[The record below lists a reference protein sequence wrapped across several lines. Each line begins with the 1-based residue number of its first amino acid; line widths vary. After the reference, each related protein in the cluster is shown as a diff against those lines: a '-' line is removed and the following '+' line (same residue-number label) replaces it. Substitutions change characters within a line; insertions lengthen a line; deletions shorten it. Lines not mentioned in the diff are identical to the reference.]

1 ALARTLQDMSSEFR
15 ASQSGYLR
23 RLKSREDRSASS
35 GLSTA
40 AAAAAAA
47 SSSGGGSGGLS
58 GADDDG
64 LSEFIDRGFA
74 LQLVEDNTALVQQ
87 REQEINSV
95 LRSIQTQAASLVS
108 TVEGAKGFEELG
120 EIFTDVARLVVDQG
134 EVIDRIDYNLDQVET
149 RVHEGLQQLKKAEK
163 YQKKNRKML
172 IILILAALVVFF
184 TILLVFT
191 KFKRMCLKQV
201 LTFEGQDLVEDALWS
216 LRPGWLVKFKSG
228 HSWQTGVYIGIGLLS
243 ISENGESFV
252 TPRQEECD
260 TGNTSPLHHLVCH
273 LPRCSSSREGVLA
286 IKDFRE
292 LAENSESI
300 KVFECNCDEA
310 KRKSI
315 IRACLT
321 RLGES
326 WQRDESLDNNSASHY
341 LRSFTSAR
349 ISPKSKWS
357 GAAVQFERLND
368 SLQGLDSFFNELLN
382 SSTRSEENAAIAA
395 PESDTRTTRR
405 NPPSLDC
412 YPVTSPQGFCAVI
425 NINNYDDNTNLGRRS
440 GSEQDV
446 ARIRE
451 VFGKLNFVIEVKED
465 LTSHEIDRFLT
476 NLAHDERLEQHGC
489 FRALLD
495 GARLRSEKSSGLRGK
510 PKIIV
515 IQACRGTRLQFGQRG
530 PLRDSS
536 SDNGEFGCY
545 SPRGKDFLVCFASGG
560 DTPAFRDA
568 NTGSD
573 YVQALC
579 REVEAHYQSEHI
591 VDIVTRVNNAVWRAP
606 VQQGE
611 LQLYTAPEF
620 TSSLTKKHFAN
631 FEKMCLKEKHE
642 FKDDKKIE
650 RALELL
656 KPGWAV
662 AFDRGVYFHFCIY
675 LGTGL
680 VSEST
685 SGLKFISVPED
696 SSPVRH
702 FICQLTKRRES
713 GTSGR
718 GDIWIDDFR
727 AAARD
732 SNIIVYECDCPAS
745 RRAEVV
751 EKCLNCQGETQYSLQ
766 DNNCEHFV
774 RQMLESKPRCLQKLQ
789 LGKLFKDRS
798 LPTSTSASSL
808 SSRDQYG
815 LAKKVFV
822 FLLRDENDEAVK
834 SSVRLRHPQQLFKF
848 VYAKLHPEKDGRF
861 RFVEFLDKSSDEG
874 GQASATVER
883 VPAEI
888 QLERLAIEPRLRSY
902 TATSSPQGFCLV
914 INIRDY
920 EHQTGLKCRPESEAD
935 VNRVK
940 SVFDQLD
947 FTVRI
952 AENLKTHQIYKMLHD
967 YASDEALFG
976 HGCFVCF
983 LMAHGTANSI
993 LGSDG
998 EELELRSIT
1007 QTFSSSVCPGLRGKP
1022 KLFFLQTS
1030 QKEELKVLRHASSDS
1045 TLEMEL
1051 RDLAARGTD
1060 FIVCR
1065 STSSLSS
1072 SSCPS
1077 FVQTLCSEIESQH
1090 KEANILKIV
1099 TSVNNQLIKNSARQ
1113 SVEDEADPTSQ
1124 GGPGRHD
1131 PGLGRQ
1137 LQPDRLVP
1145 LRHLPRPRLAQETLD
1160 EPIPLVCHF
1169 SGDASSEPMASVRLD
1184 DLREVVQNSTV
1195 RVYKCSC
1202 EPAKRMRVVRE
1213 SLARVGEE
1221 GYNLVTNNCE
1231 HFVRDIINNRKFS
1244 YQSFWT
1250 FAAPLVQLPR
1260 LLIGAPIGGSIASS
1274 ASLSACVASSLTKFA
1289 SLGLINPDMDLLE
1302 ISLSG
1307 SSGLSASVD
1316 VNPCCTK
1323 VYTGPNQSI
1332 EQELYHCLTCGI
1344 TGSRVVCRACV
1355 FMCHTD
1361 CDTRCFNDGPGFCD
1375 CQHQMCLVSSEAAP
1389 FDEPTESAEVCCK

>member
-1 ALARTLQDMSSEFR
+1 MHTDYSTH
-15 ASQSGYLR
+15 
-23 RLKSREDRSASS
+23 
-35 GLSTA
+35 LST
-40 AAAAAAA
+40 
-47 SSSGGGSGGLS
+47 
-58 GADDDG
+58 
-64 LSEFIDRGFA
+64 R
-74 LQLVEDNTALVQQ
+74 V
-87 REQEINSV
+87 RSV
-95 LRSIQTQAASLVS
+95 
-108 TVEGAKGFEELG
+108 
-120 EIFTDVARLVVDQG
+120 
-134 EVIDRIDYNLDQVET
+134 
-149 RVHEGLQQLKKAEK
+149 
-163 YQKKNRKML
+163 
-172 IILILAALVVFF
+172 
-184 TILLVFT
+184 
-191 KFKRMCLKQV
+191 
-201 LTFEGQDLVEDALWS
+201 S
-216 LRPGWLVKFKSG
+216 LR
-228 HSWQTGVYIGIGLLS
+228 H
-243 ISENGESFV
+243 
-252 TPRQEECD
+252 
-260 TGNTSPLHHLVCH
+260 
-273 LPRCSSSREGVLA
+273 
-286 IKDFRE
+286 
-292 LAENSESI
+292 
-300 KVFECNCDEA
+300 
-310 KRKSI
+310 
-315 IRACLT
+315 
-321 RLGES
+321 
-326 WQRDESLDNNSASHY
+326 
-341 LRSFTSAR
+341 
-349 ISPKSKWS
+349 
-357 GAAVQFERLND
+357 
-368 SLQGLDSFFNELLN
+368 
-382 SSTRSEENAAIAA
+382 
-395 PESDTRTTRR
+395 
-405 NPPSLDC
+405 
-412 YPVTSPQGFCAVI
+412 
-425 NINNYDDNTNLGRRS
+425 
-440 GSEQDV
+440 
-446 ARIRE
+446 
-451 VFGKLNFVIEVKED
+451 
-465 LTSHEIDRFLT
+465 
-476 NLAHDERLEQHGC
+476 
-489 FRALLD
+489 ALL
-495 GARLRSEKSSGLRGK
+495 LR
-510 PKIIV
+510 
-515 IQACRGTRLQFGQRG
+515 
-530 PLRDSS
+530 
-536 SDNGEFGCY
+536 
-545 SPRGKDFLVCFASGG
+545 
-560 DTPAFRDA
+560 
-568 NTGSD
+568 
-573 YVQALC
+573 
-579 REVEAHYQSEHI
+579 
-591 VDIVTRVNNAVWRAP
+591 
-606 VQQGE
+606 
-611 LQLYTAPEF
+611 
-620 TSSLTKKHFAN
+620 HFAN

-642 FKDDKKIE
+642 FKDDRKIE

-822 FLLRDENDEAVK
+822 FLLRDQNDEAVK

-861 RFVEFLDKSSDEG
+861 RFVEFLDKSHDEG
-874 GQASATVER
+874 SQASATVER
-883 VPAEI
+883 VPSEI
-888 QLERLAIEPRLRSY
+888 QMETLAIEPRLRSY
-902 TATSSPQGFCLV
+902 TATSPQGFCLV

-1113 SVEDEADPTSQ
+1113 SVEDEADPTS
-1124 GGPGRHD
+1124 
-1131 PGLGRQ
+1131 
-1137 LQPDRLVP
+1137 
-1145 LRHLPRPRLAQETLD
+1145 
-1160 EPIPLVCHF
+1160 
-1169 SGDASSEPMASVRLD
+1169 
-1184 DLREVVQNSTV
+1184 
-1195 RVYKCSC
+1195 K
-1202 EPAKRMRVVRE
+1202 
-1213 SLARVGEE
+1213 
-1221 GYNLVTNNCE
+1221 
-1231 HFVRDIINNRKFS
+1231 
-1244 YQSFWT
+1244 
-1250 FAAPLVQLPR
+1250 APEF
-1260 LLIGAPIGGSIASS
+1260 I
-1274 ASLSACVASSLTKFA
+1274 SSLTKKFFFR
-1289 SLGLINPDMDLLE
+1289 
-1302 ISLSG
+1302 
-1307 SSGLSASVD
+1307 
-1316 VNPCCTK
+1316 PC
-1323 VYTGPNQSI
+1323 N
-1332 EQELYHCLTCGI
+1332 
-1344 TGSRVVCRACV
+1344 
-1355 FMCHTD
+1355 
-1361 CDTRCFNDGPGFCD
+1361 
-1375 CQHQMCLVSSEAAP
+1375 
-1389 FDEPTESAEVCCK
+1389 